1 MAYKEYIL
9 PVLLMAVLC
18 SCGPRRQAAPS
29 YPCEFPT
36 VQIPSV
42 YNSVEERIQYSAAH
56 WWDGFFALDGP
67 VDSALVLG
75 VRKGE
80 VEQALANYLAALDR
94 IPFGDARGCM
104 AKLFKDLSAKQRADT
119 TKRLYTV
126 MTEMVGKYL
135 YDPNSPLRDEDYYQP
150 FVQGMAESD
159 LTSDAMRT
167 ACRYEA
173 KVCAMNP
180 RGSVAPDFR
189 ITRRNGSSFRLH
201 QVKAGKTVL
210 FFSNP
215 GCHACQ
221 EIIDAL
227 TGDERLV
234 EMVRDG
240 RLAVVNVYIDED
252 IDAWRKYEPAYP
264 REWHCGYDA
273 THTIREDV
281 LYSVRAIP
289 SLYLLDSDKRVIL
302 KDAPTEK
309 VLAALLGQ

>member
-1 MAYKEYIL
+1 MAA
-9 PVLLMAVLC
+9 VCLL
-18 SCGPRRQAAPS
+18 SCGPRRQAATA
-29 YPCEFPT
+29 YPCDFPT

-42 YNSVEERIQYSAAH
+42 YTSVEERIEYSADH

-67 VDSALVLG
+67 VDSAMVLG
-75 VRKGE
+75 VRKGD
-80 VEQALANYLAALDR
+80 VEQALANYIAVLDR
-94 IPFGDARGCM
+94 VPLGEARGCM
-104 AKLFKDLSAKQRADT
+104 EKLFRDISTKQRADP

-126 MTEMVGKYL
+126 MTGMVGKYL

-150 FVQGMAESD
+150 FVAGMAASD

-173 KVCAMNP
+173 MVCSMNP
-180 RGSVAPDFR
+180 RGSVAPDFC
-189 ITRRNGSSFRLH
+189 ITRRNGSVFRLH
-201 QVKAGKTVL
+201 QVRADWTVL

-227 TGDERLV
+227 TGDDGVV

-273 THTIREDV
+273 SHTIREDV

>member
-1 MAYKEYIL
+1 MAAA
-9 PVLLMAVLC
+9 VLL

-29 YPCEFPT
+29 YPREFPA
-36 VQIPSV
+36 VQVPSV
-42 YNSVEERIQYSAAH
+42 YNSVAERVAYSAAH

-80 VEQALANYLAALDR
+80 VEQALANYITILDQV
-94 IPFGDARGCM
+94 PFGEARACM
-104 AKLFKDLSAKQRADT
+104 SRLFRDLSAKQRADT
-119 TKRLYTV
+119 SKRLYTV

-189 ITRRNGSSFRLH
+189 ITRRNGGSFRLH
-201 QVKAGKTVL
+201 QVKAGRTVL

-227 TGDERLV
+227 TGDDALV

-252 IDAWRKYEPAYP
+252 IGAWRRYEPSYP
-264 REWHCGYDA
+264 REWLCGYDA

-289 SLYLLDSDKRVIL
+289 SLYLLDADKRVIL
-302 KDAPTEK
+302 KDAPTER
-309 VLAALLGQ
+309 VLAALLSR